1 MKNFFEIGSVFQ
13 LNGKNYE
20 VVEGIGDDMY
30 GTCVKCSLYG
40 GKPGT
45 CQLSGYPNLV
55 GACFSDSRLDGKDAH
70 FVSTSKPADYNCDE
84 NEKEVQETIS
94 PLTPEEKA
102 ILKEE
107 NGNYADKFND
117 YESIYSVERIRQ
129 NSDQEKIQPK
139 NGNSVNLTVVKAI
152 SENGVEIGGVLIT
165 DENGEKYIMPY
176 GSKVLMDGTC
186 NLVKFKQDTL
196 SYQTPY
202 VDITGRRIYTGDILK
217 LTVFGDSTRDYVVK
231 TATVQKN
238 GLLYAFYGSDDK
250 QINEAK
256 IVDNKVINGVIIS
269 DRLPSEYVM
278 QCFASVKD
286 AFFKLIGNVS
296 NFGDEE
302 FKAIYSLFNVEDYV
316 NYHHL
321 KEGAS
326 SFNDAACSKTNLRVE
341 AASPE
346 A

>member
-1 MKNFFEIGSVFQ
+1 MKTFFEIGSIFK

-30 GTCVKCSLYG
+30 GSCTKCSLYG

-45 CQLSGYPNLV
+45 CQLLLGKPELV
-55 GACFSDSRLDGKDAH
+55 GACFGDTRLDGKDVH
-70 FVSTSKPADYNCDE
+70 FVSTTKFADYNCDE
-84 NEKEVQETIS
+84 DDKEIQATIL

-102 ILKEE
+102 KLKDENTKSMNEFSNFETPFSSVEE
-107 NGNYADKFND
+107 NKQSNEQEQFQAKCAN
-117 YESIYSVERIRQ
+117 SI
-129 NSDQEKIQPK
+129 NMA
-139 NGNSVNLTVVKAI
+139 VVKAI
-152 SENGVEIGGVLIT
+152 SENGEEIGGVLIT
-165 DENGEKYIMPY
+165 NENGEKYIMPY

-217 LTVFGDSTRDYVVK
+217 ITVFGDSTRDYVVK

-238 GLLYAFYGSDDK
+238 GLLYAFYESDDK

-269 DRLPSEYVM
+269 DGLPSEYVM
-278 QCFASVKD
+278 SCFASVKD

-302 FKAIYSLFNVEDYV
+302 FKAIYSLFNVEDY
-316 NYHHL
+316 L
-321 KEGAS
+321 KH
-326 SFNDAACSKTNLRVE
+326 SFNPSAYFTK
-341 AASPE
+341 
-346 A
+346 